1 MQGRTK
7 HWLRGLKW
15 VLIVAL
21 ALYALPFCLYLFS
34 NANTRSF
41 MQEQLVYKHLVD
53 SLTQPAQSDSAK
65 AIAIY
70 TFVAGHLQQPTG
82 AAPAYQRPIDVYYG
96 KTASCD
102 QQVWLLMHLLRAADI
117 KALMMFLYGA
127 DSVSH
132 HTVAAV
138 ELSPG
143 RYAMLDPFYKLY
155 FIDGSVRLASVGDI
169 MKGNVKAVGVVPPD
183 YFKLYETKYP
193 FKYHSDN
200 TLNPSRRFVSGLLWA
215 YSKVLGRSFT
225 EVFRAMHN

>member
-15 VLIVAL
+15 LLIVAL

-41 MQEQLVYKHLVD
+41 MQEQVVYKHLVD

-65 AIAIY
+65 AMAIY
-70 TFVAGHLQQPTG
+70 TFVESSLKQPTG
-82 AAPAYQRPIDVYYG
+82 GAPNYQRPIDVYYG
-96 KTASCD
+96 KSASCD
-102 QQVWLLMHLLRAADI
+102 QQVWLLMHLLRVVDI
-117 KALMMFLYGA
+117 KAHMVFLYGA

-155 FIDGSVRLASVGDI
+155 FIDGRGRLATIGDI
-169 MKGNVKAVGVVPPD
+169 MKGNVKAVGVIPTE
-183 YFKLYETKYP
+183 YFKLYETRYP

-200 TLNPSRRFVSGLLWA
+200 ILNPSRRFVRGLLWA
-215 YSKVLGRSFT
+215 YSSVLGRSYT

>member
-1 MQGRTK
+1 M
-7 HWLRGLKW
+7 
-15 VLIVAL
+15 LIVTL

-53 SLTQPAQSDSAK
+53 SLTLPAQSDSAK
-65 AIAIY
+65 AMAVY

-82 AAPAYQRPIDVYYG
+82 AAPSYQRPIDVYYG

-117 KALMMFLYGA
+117 KAQMVFLYGA
-127 DSVSH
+127 DCVSH

-138 ELSPG
+138 EFSPG
-143 RYAMLDPFYKLY
+143 RYAMLDTFYKLY
-155 FIDGSVRLASVGDI
+155 FIDGSGRLASVGDI
-169 MKGNVKAVGVVPPD
+169 MKGNVKAVGVIPPD

-200 TLNPSRRFVSGLLWA
+200 TLNQSRRFVRGLLWV
-215 YSKVLGRSFT
+215 YSSILGRAFT
-225 EVFRAMHN
+225 GVFGAI